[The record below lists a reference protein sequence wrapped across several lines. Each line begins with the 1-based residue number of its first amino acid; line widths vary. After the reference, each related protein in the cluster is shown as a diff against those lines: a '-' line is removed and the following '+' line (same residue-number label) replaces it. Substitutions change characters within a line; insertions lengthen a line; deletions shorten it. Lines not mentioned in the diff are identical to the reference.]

1 MIAGLFLFTQ
11 KSVIKIK
18 KARWKVMA
26 YWIQYSGTRES
37 SYRRGY
43 ICESVNDV
51 NDLPT
56 QTTQGKKQEKDTV
69 SSDVC
74 AYGSEAYVI
83 EDGSRYILA
92 KTSNEWT
99 KLKTAT
105 VSGGGS
111 SLDILG
117 DGGIFLTI
125 PN

>member
-1 MIAGLFLFTQ
+1 
-11 KSVIKIK
+11 
-18 KARWKVMA
+18 MA

-37 SYRRGY
+37 SRRRGY
-43 ICESVNDV
+43 MCENISDID
-51 NDLPT
+51 DLPT
-56 QTTQGKKQEKDTV
+56 QTRPGVKQINDTV